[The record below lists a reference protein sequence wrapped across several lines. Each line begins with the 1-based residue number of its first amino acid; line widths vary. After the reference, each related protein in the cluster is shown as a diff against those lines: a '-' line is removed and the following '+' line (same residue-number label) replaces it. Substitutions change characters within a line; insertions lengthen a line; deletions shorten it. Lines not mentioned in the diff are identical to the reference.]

1 MLPKTLHT
9 VIGAGQSLDTVKAA
23 ISLCE
28 SDGCHLAVTVIGI
41 APPPP
46 GVVYGVMPNEA
57 WAKERDTGQRQA
69 QAQAEAVS
77 ALLAAAQVSG
87 DVAHYY
93 CDEGQA
99 AAFAGL
105 RARYADLSLLQ
116 TGDQMDEL
124 VFDRA
129 LQGQLFESARPV
141 LAVPGAAVPV
151 LRAREVLIAWN
162 ASAEATRAVHCAL
175 DMLREADTVHIAMI
189 DPVASE
195 SQQGEEPGSDLAAY
209 LARHGMNVSVEV
221 LASGSRNQG
230 EVILQHATDI
240 GAGMIVMGGYGHSRL
255 REYIFGGV
263 TKYLLDHATM
273 PLLMAH

>member
-1 MLPKTLHT
+1 
-9 VIGAGQSLDTVKAA
+9 
-23 ISLCE
+23 
-28 SDGCHLAVTVIGI
+28 
-41 APPPP
+41 
-46 GVVYGVMPNEA
+46 
-57 WAKERDTGQRQA
+57 
-69 QAQAEAVS
+69 
-77 ALLAAAQVSG
+77 
-87 DVAHYY
+87 
-93 CDEGQA
+93 
-99 AAFAGL
+99 
-105 RARYADLSLLQ
+105 
-116 TGDQMDEL
+116 
-124 VFDRA
+124 
-129 LQGQLFESARPV
+129 
-141 LAVPGAAVPV
+141 
-151 LRAREVLIAWN
+151 
-162 ASAEATRAVHCAL
+162 
-175 DMLREADTVHIAMI
+175 MLREADTVHIAMI